1 MRLIILASDEKDNLG
16 GPATIDNTFNAD
28 IKIAANSKIA
38 LQSITTEIASWGD
51 ISGDQLMA
59 EYEDYIVELLNL
71 DVDTYYGFTNTSSA
85 STNPINGS
93 RRNILATI
101 PAGQLA
107 RVAIPPGMSTHEYR
121 LRWTP
126 ATPMFLDLSNKKPF
140 SLRNLAVR
148 LTRYDG
154 EEILLDG
161 LMFVN
166 ILIKSPPHAME

>member
-28 IKIAANSKIA
+28 IKIAADSKIA
-38 LQSITTEIASWGD
+38 LSSITTEIASWGD
-51 ISGDQLMA
+51 VSGSDMML

-71 DVDTYYGFTNTSSA
+71 DVDTYYGYTNTSSA

-101 PAGQLA
+101 PAGQLGK
-107 RVAIPPGMSTHEYR
+107 VSVGPGASTFEYR

-126 ATPMFLDLSNKKPF
+126 ANPIFLDLSNKKPF

-154 EEILLDG
+154 EQIELDG

-166 ILIKSPPHAME
+166 ILIKSPPHSLE